1 MDCYVTKNG
10 YRKRLMVFVT
20 LLLTLI
26 LLFGCGPVV
35 TEEEAINLAHS
46 LLQNECHT
54 ESLASSIP
62 ITEYSVMA
70 KTDAY
75 YVLTVTGLF
84 GYNHNSQNPYRLV
97 YIYTDEKNS
106 DGTTNSSFKK
116 PFFNWELNFPQNG
129 VNQNAKQTQCDT
141 KHSI

>member
-1 MDCYVTKNG
+1 
-10 YRKRLMVFVT
+10 
-20 LLLTLI
+20 
-26 LLFGCGPVV
+26 
-35 TEEEAINLAHS
+35 
-46 LLQNECHT
+46 
-54 ESLASSIP
+54 
-62 ITEYSVMA
+62 MA

-75 YVLTVTGLF
+75 YVLTVTGLL

-116 PFFNWELNFPQNG
+116 PFFNWELNIPQNG